1 MYKKTVTMQTRH
13 IYLMT
18 EQLKKSNIEGS
29 VYTMSMFL
37 NLKVTRSM
45 RKIAELL

>member
-1 MYKKTVTMQTRH
+1 MYKKTVTIQTRH

-18 EQLKKSNIEGS
+18 EQLKNENIQGS
-29 VYTMSMFL
+29 VYMSMLL
-37 NLKVTRSM
+37 NLKLTRSV